1 MKRHSSTTPHSS
13 RCGKPTTVLSAW
25 PESERAVAR
34 DSFTEVPLDDL
45 LESSLMNS
53 LADILSTHEM
63 TRLQAQRSE
72 VERVALEEKRRANE
86 AEQARRAAALEAR
99 ALREARRADIHRM
112 RENLAR
118 RDGVKQA
125 QVLQASI
132 ALQTEQDMEKRAQ
145 EFAFTQEIEKGKLT
159 QGKRHL
165 RQLLQ
170 AAALVSGIGLV
181 VSFSSWTG
189 ANTRNEQ
196 ELNSLAAQTSRIE
209 TQAREKVAALEAELA
224 NLDSFAVEQK
234 QTLEQSLETARQ
246 ELAQAQNSEEQRGES
261 FQNPSQPPKQ
271 GPRRL
276 AQGETKSPAPRTTT
290 EANIPTSGQVAS
302 SISPYESL
310 EACNPH
316 DPMCFEL

>member
-1 MKRHSSTTPHSS
+1 
-13 RCGKPTTVLSAW
+13 
-25 PESERAVAR
+25 
-34 DSFTEVPLDDL
+34 
-45 LESSLMNS
+45 MNS
-53 LADILSTHEM
+53 LAEILSAHEM
-63 TRLQAQRSE
+63 ARLQAQRSE
-72 VERVALEEKRRANE
+72 RERLALEEKRRVDE
-86 AEQARRAAALEAR
+86 AERARHAAALEAV
-99 ALREARRADIHRM
+99 AVHEARRADIHRM

-118 RDGVKQA
+118 RDAVKRA

-132 ALQTEQDMEKRAQ
+132 AQQTEQDIRKRAQ
-145 EFAFTQEIEKGKLT
+145 EFAFTQEIEKGKLS

-181 VSFSSWTG
+181 VGFSSWTG
-189 ANTRNEQ
+189 ANNRIEQ

-209 TQAREKVAALEAELA
+209 TEAREKVAALEAELA
-224 NLDSFAVEQK
+224 NLDSFAIEQK
-234 QTLEQSLETARQ
+234 QALEQTLAAARQ
-246 ELAQAQNSEEQRGES
+246 DLARAQSSEERQGGS

-276 AQGETKSPAPRTTT
+276 AQGETTKSAPRTTT
-290 EANIPTSGQVAS
+290 EKNHTTSGRVAS
-302 SISPYESL
+302 SASPYESL